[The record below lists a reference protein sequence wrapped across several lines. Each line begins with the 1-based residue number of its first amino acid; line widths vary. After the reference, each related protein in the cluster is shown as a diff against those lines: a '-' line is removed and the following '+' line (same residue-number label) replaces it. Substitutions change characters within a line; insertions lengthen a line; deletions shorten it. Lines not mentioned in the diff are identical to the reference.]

1 MLTGSLVAIVT
12 PMLPDGALDFA
23 RLKTLID
30 WHIAEGTDG
39 IVIVGTTGESPT
51 VDFDEHRTLIK
62 KAVEYIGK
70 RVPLI
75 AGTGGNSTK
84 EAIHLTEFAKLA
96 GADYAL
102 SVVPYYN
109 KPTQEGLFQHYKA
122 LSNTTNLPII
132 VYSVQ
137 GRTGV
142 NVEPATLTR
151 LSELSNIVAV
161 KEASGNISQI
171 ARIVHEVPQKFHVLS
186 GDDSMTIPVV
196 ALGGKGIISVVSN
209 QIPGEMTQ
217 MTRLALQGDFVGA
230 RALQRKFLPLME
242 MNFIEPNPQPVKAAM
257 AYMGLLKPVWRLPMT
272 PPSQQTMQ
280 AIEKVLSGLNMM
292 AQRSSHVAG

>member
-1 MLTGSLVAIVT
+1 M
-12 PMLPDGALDFA
+12 
-23 RLKTLID
+23 
-30 WHIAEGTDG
+30 
-39 IVIVGTTGESPT
+39 
-51 VDFDEHRTLIK
+51 
-62 KAVEYIGK
+62 
-70 RVPLI
+70 
-75 AGTGGNSTK
+75 
-84 EAIHLTEFAKLA
+84 
-96 GADYAL
+96 GADGLL
-102 SVVPYYN
+102 SVTPYYN

-122 LSNTTNLPII
+122 LSDTTNLPII

-137 GRTGV
+137 GRTGI
-142 NVEPATLTR
+142 NVEPATLKR
-151 LSELSNIVAV
+151 MSELSNIVAV